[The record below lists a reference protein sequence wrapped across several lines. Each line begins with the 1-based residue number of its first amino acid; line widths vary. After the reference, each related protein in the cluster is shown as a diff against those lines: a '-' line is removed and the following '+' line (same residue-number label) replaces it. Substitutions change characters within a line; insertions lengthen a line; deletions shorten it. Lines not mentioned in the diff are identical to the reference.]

1 MSVASKGFAEL
12 APHNNHSVCLTVA
25 FRVESSYFEFMLRC
39 SEEEV
44 HPLRPAQCFH
54 QEAELFCLELVE
66 QAGCALGYC
75 RAVPLELFNIGHQ
88 GVLQDERVHL
98 QQVGLLLELS
108 LEGEGVVDFLLQL
121 DGVFEEL
128 CEGVFVVVEEGGD
141 ERVACGG
148 LEIL

>member
-1 MSVASKGFAEL
+1 
-12 APHNNHSVCLTVA
+12 
-25 FRVESSYFEFMLRC
+25 MLRC

-44 HPLRPAQCFH
+44 HPLRPAQRFH

-66 QAGCALGYC
+66 QAGCALCYC
-75 RAVPLELFNIGHQ
+75 RAVPLELFDIRRQ

-98 QQVGLLLELS
+98 QQVGVLLELS
-108 LEGEGVVDFLLQL
+108 LEGEGVVDLLLQL

-148 LEIL
+148 LEILQSFPELSGQPPLQKLGVFLLIDFLDDLEILIL